1 MVDYSLQNLFYA
13 PNVDKQLIIA
23 TDDGSVTI
31 TNTELHQESFELTES
46 LCSESEL
53 TFGACEAAVVK
64 FTISNVFTSLKDK
77 WITVKMVLDGNSS
90 NPFIFG
96 RYKVVSDKPTADR
109 TKREIEAYDAL
120 YDVINADVVGWY
132 NEILPNTE
140 TYVTLKQFRDSFF
153 SHFGITQK
161 GITLTNDDMTTSRTV
176 DADELSGSQVLNA
189 ICEINGCLGRV
200 GRTGQFEFTYLENTS
215 PITISKNHYI
225 SADYQD
231 YMVSQIDKLQIRQD
245 EDDIGSIVGTGS
257 NTYVIENNFLVYGKD
272 AAQLKAIATNIF
284 NRIKG
289 ITYRPAEISSAGNPC
304 IEVGDAIKLSSKYAE
319 LTTYVLERSLKG
331 VQALTDS
338 FTAQGE
344 QLRTTQINSSNKS
357 ITQLKGR
364 VNRLTRNVDQ
374 NKAEILNVEEGLKN
388 EITQT
393 ASELEI
399 KIQSLQSQIDGEITV
414 INGHGVPTLRN
425 YPAYNWTAGPKVGD
439 ILVEGLR
446 FTYSDEVYRKHQRTL
461 FFDEDSITTYRF
473 IKKDNVWTWEPIA
486 DTEYSV
492 IQKQIADLNVTAQ
505 GITQSVEQLST
516 KVTNDYITQ
525 IDAKT
530 LVSTTA
536 DGIKEDIS
544 KTYTTRDYVNTLSAE
559 FNRTAEGLTAQ
570 ISEVNKALDG
580 ANEVYTIQG
589 IPTLRNY
596 PAYNWTVGP
605 VVGDKLTQGL
615 RFTYSD
621 TSYKKHNR
629 ALVYDEVAGKTY
641 RFIKSGDT
649 WGFSDVGDTEFS
661 WVNKKLAEY
670 KATADGLSA
679 DLSKFETKVNSD
691 YITKIDAQASIKLSA
706 DELKEDFSKT
716 ISNYS
721 TTTQM
726 NLAISE
732 SAEGIMTNV
741 SKTYATKGVVSRLE
755 TSIKATAEGLETKV
769 SKDKLVTEINASAE
783 KVLISSSKLDL
794 KGLVTI
800 SALQESGQTVI
811 NADNITTGTIK
822 GRRLEACAMD
832 GGAIAIGANNIVMN
846 EAGLWVIGECS
857 ADKPAYQVNNRGEI
871 MQYWTD
877 GIRRFYSNGLG
888 VSGTWVTHFDEYT
901 ASSDWYKICI
911 AANNTSDARYK
922 NTIKSLDDEEHMEEL
937 FNSLKPSAF
946 YYNKGT
952 EYVETQR
959 HLGFIAQDIEK
970 AITEAGIEADM
981 ALFDHINEDKLGVNK
996 QELIALCVWQIQKLK
1011 ARVTELEKKGE
1022 VA

>member
-1 MVDYSLQNLFYA
+1 MVDYSLQDLFYA
-13 PNVDKQLIIA
+13 PNVDKQLIIT

-96 RYKVVSDKPTADR
+96 HYKVVSDKPTADR

-120 YDVINADVVGWY
+120 YDIINADVVGWY
-132 NEILPNTE
+132 NGILPNTE

-161 GITLTNDDMTTSRTV
+161 GIMLANDDMTTSRTV

-189 ICEINGCLGRV
+189 ICEINGCLGRI
-200 GRTGQFEFTYLENTS
+200 GRTGQFEFTYLENAS

-231 YMVSQIDKLQIRQD
+231 YMVLQIDKLQIRQD

-272 AAQLKAIATNIF
+272 AAQLKAIATNVF

-304 IEVGDAIKLSSKYAE
+304 IEVGDAIKLSTKYAE

-338 FTAQGE
+338 FIAQGE

-393 ASELEI
+393 ASQLEI

-425 YPAYNWTAGPKVGD
+425 YPAYNWTASPKTGD

-473 IKKDNVWTWEPIA
+473 VKKDNVWTWEPIA

-536 DGIKEDIS
+536 NGIKEDIS
-544 KTYTTRDYVNTLSAE
+544 KTYSTKDYVQTLQNTVE
-559 FNRTAEGLTAQ
+559 RTAEGLTAR
-570 ISEVNKALDG
+570 ISEINEALDG
-580 ANEVYTIQG
+580 ANEVYVIRNK
-589 IPTLRNY
+589 PTLHNY
-596 PAYNWTVGP
+596 PAYNWTAGP
-605 VVGDKLTQGL
+605 MVGDKLTQGL
-615 RFTYSD
+615 RFAYSD
-621 TSYKKHNR
+621 ASYKKHNR

-641 RFIKSGDT
+641 RFIKNGDT

-670 KATADGLSA
+670 KVTVDGVSA
-679 DLSKFETKVNSD
+679 DLSKFETKVGAD
-691 YITKIDAQASIKLSA
+691 YITKVESQASIKLSV
-706 DELKEDFSKT
+706 DGLSREF
-716 ISNYS
+716 
-721 TTTQM
+721 
-726 NLAISE
+726 
-732 SAEGIMTNV
+732 
-741 SKTYATKGVVSRLE
+741 SKTYATQKALNDYSTTAQMNTAIAENAEGIKIEISKNYAAKE
-755 TSIKATAEGLETKV
+755 TVDDMKTTLNATAEGLSAKV
-769 SKDKLVTEINASAE
+769 EKNELITEINASAE
-783 KVLISSSKLDL
+783 QVKIASSKLDL
-794 KGLVTI
+794 QGLVTI
-800 SALQESGQTVI
+800 SSLQESGQTII
-811 NADNITTGTIK
+811 NADNINTGTIRALK
-822 GRRLEACAMD
+822 IESCTITGSAVAFANDSGGWNTVLNSEGMWIIGSGTLTEPDFQVDKWGFLRLGGR
-832 GGAIAIGANNIVMN
+832 VKMN
-846 EAGLWVIGECS
+846 PAGVW
-857 ADKPAYQVNNRGEI
+857 
-871 MQYWTD
+871 WTD
-877 GIRRFYSNGLG
+877 NI
-888 VSGTWVTHFDEYT
+888 
-901 ASSDWYKICI
+901 
-911 AANNTSDARYK
+911 
-922 NTIKSLDDEEHMEEL
+922 
-937 FNSLKPSAF
+937 
-946 YYNKGT
+946 GT
-952 EYVETQR
+952 EHFKSWSEVM
-959 HLGFIAQDIEK
+959 GF
-970 AITEAGIEADM
+970 
-981 ALFDHINEDKLGVNK
+981 
-996 QELIALCVWQIQKLK
+996 
-1011 ARVTELEKKGE
+1011 
-1022 VA
+1022 

>member
-1 MVDYSLQNLFYA
+1 MTVSRIVD
-13 PNVDKQLIIA
+13 
-23 TDDGSVTI
+23 T
-31 TNTELHQESFELTES
+31 
-46 LCSESEL
+46 
-53 TFGACEAAVVK
+53 
-64 FTISNVFTSLKDK
+64 
-77 WITVKMVLDGNSS
+77 
-90 NPFIFG
+90 
-96 RYKVVSDKPTADR
+96 
-109 TKREIEAYDAL
+109 
-120 YDVINADVVGWY
+120 
-132 NEILPNTE
+132 
-140 TYVTLKQFRDSFF
+140 
-153 SHFGITQK
+153 
-161 GITLTNDDMTTSRTV
+161 
-176 DADELSGSQVLNA
+176 DELSGGQVLNA
-189 ICEINGCLGRV
+189 ICEINGCLGHI
-200 GRTGQFEFTYLENTS
+200 GRSGQFEYVYLDNTS
-215 PITISKNHYI
+215 PITIDKNHYT

-231 YMVSQIDKLQIRQD
+231 YIVSQIDKLQIRQD
-245 EDDIGSIVGTGS
+245 ENDIGAIVGTGS

-272 AAQLKAIATNIF
+272 AAQLKAIATNVF

-319 LTTYVLERSLKG
+319 INTYVLERTLKG
-331 VQALTDS
+331 IQALTDS
-338 FTAQGE
+338 YTAQGE

-364 VNRLTRNVDQ
+364 VNRLIRDVDQ
-374 NKAEILNVEEGLKN
+374 NKAEISNVEAGLKN

-393 ASELEI
+393 ASELDV

-414 INGHGVPTLRN
+414 INGHGVPTLYN
-425 YPAYNWTAGPKVGD
+425 YPAYNWVAGPKVGD
-439 ILVEGLR
+439 ILVEGTK

-461 FFDEDSITTYRF
+461 FFDEDTATTYRF
-473 IKKDNVWTWEPIA
+473 IKKDDMWIWEPIA

-516 KVTNDYITQ
+516 KVTNEYITQ

-530 LVSTTA
+530 LVATTA

-589 IPTLRNY
+589 TPTLQNY
-596 PAYNWTVGP
+596 PAYNWTSGP

-641 RFIKSGDT
+641 RFIKNGDT

-706 DELKEDFSKT
+706 DELKKDFSKT

-959 HLGFIAQDIEK
+959 HLGFIAQDIEE